1 MIGKIDQNGFS
12 AVDYSIFGQPPSAPL
27 IECGHYKGLSINNDH
42 ILLVFSSAFDVTAR
56 LT

>member
-1 MIGKIDQNGFS
+1 MSIMNVIELTKTY
-12 AVDYSIFGQPPSAPL
+12 VDLS
-27 IECGHYKGLSINNDH
+27 KGLSINNDH